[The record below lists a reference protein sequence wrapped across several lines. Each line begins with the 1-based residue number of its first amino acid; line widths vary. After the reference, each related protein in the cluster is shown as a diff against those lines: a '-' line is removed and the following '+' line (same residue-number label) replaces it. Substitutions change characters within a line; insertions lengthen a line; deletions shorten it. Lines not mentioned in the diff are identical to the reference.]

1 MLAVGDRGR
10 SVIYLSRKISELL
23 SDMTRGA
30 EISAELFDML
40 QDDCSLQEI
49 LDYSYKIL
57 NNPVMLVD
65 VTYNYEA
72 SSGTEFLDDEP
83 VWEYTIKNGFMPNY
97 YLNHIAGMD
106 NFDTE
111 DPIILEESPG
121 GPLNNHQ
128 FTIRVIRAGRLMGY
142 VMLLQKNHS
151 VSEEDKIFLQLISG
165 FLSIKI
171 NRKLGS
177 DDFRFSVIENFLTS
191 IIRNKI
197 TSPEE
202 IESRQEL
209 FGIKLYEVMHVIT
222 IEMTDFRTSE
232 DRKYNLLR
240 KIRKFFDRSNVVQLN
255 DYIVVLYDTK
265 SITEAFSENMM
276 EDFSELLERYNCIAN
291 ISYPFYGLKDFYR
304 YYVQT
309 VYCMNIREK
318 LELHMTILKYSDV
331 IQYHML
337 LNFSEQVNLDLL
349 LNDAVKELQKID
361 DDNDSDYTNTLFT
374 YVNCQQNLSKAA
386 EHMQLHYNTLK
397 YRVNRIISMT
407 GIDLNDENT
416 VFSVMISERILRIQD
431 FVNRRSISSVQGF
444 SENDWARKITA
455 PGMIKNN

>member
-1 MLAVGDRGR
+1 MPN
-10 SVIYLSRKISELL
+10 
-23 SDMTRGA
+23 GA

-40 QDDCSLQEI
+40 QEDCSLQQI
-49 LDYSYKIL
+49 LDYSYKML
-57 NNPVMLVD
+57 DNPMMLVD

-72 SSGTEFLDDEP
+72 SAGTDSLDDEP

-97 YLNHIAGMD
+97 YLNHIAGVITGAD
-106 NFDTE
+106 NIDAE
-111 DPIILEESPG
+111 DPVILDEPAG

-128 FTIRVIRAGRLMGY
+128 LTIRVIRGGRLTGY
-142 VMLLQKNHS
+142 VMLLEKNHII
-151 VSEEDKIFLQLISG
+151 SEQDKLFLKLMAG

-209 FGIKLYEVMHVIT
+209 FGIRLYEVMHVIT

-240 KIRKFFDRSNVVQLN
+240 KIRKFFDRNNVVQLN

-265 SITEAFSENMM
+265 SLPEAFSDEMM
-276 EDFSELLERYNCIAN
+276 EDFKELLERYNCIAN

-309 VYCMNIREK
+309 VYCMNVREK
-318 LELHMTILKYSDV
+318 LELNMTVLKYSDV

-349 LNDAVKELQKID
+349 LNNAVIELQKID
-361 DDNDSDYTNTLFT
+361 SDNDSDYTNTLFT

-416 VFSVMISERILRIQD
+416 VFSVMISERILQIRD
-431 FVNRRSISSVQGF
+431 FVNRRSVSVQGF
-444 SENDWARKITA
+444 SDHDWVRKILH
-455 PGMIKNN
+455 PIV

>member
-1 MLAVGDRGR
+1 MPH
-10 SVIYLSRKISELL
+10 
-23 SDMTRGA
+23 GA

-40 QDDCSLQEI
+40 QEDCSLQQI
-49 LDYSYKIL
+49 LDYSYKML
-57 NNPVMLVD
+57 DNPVMLVD

-72 SSGTEFLDDEP
+72 SAGTDSLDDEP

-97 YLNHIAGMD
+97 YLNHIAGVITGAD
-106 NFDTE
+106 NIDAE
-111 DPIILEESPG
+111 DPVILDEPAG

-128 FTIRVIRAGRLMGY
+128 LTIRVIRGGRLTGY
-142 VMLLQKNHS
+142 VMLLEKNHII
-151 VSEEDKIFLQLISG
+151 SEQDKLFLKLMAG

-209 FGIKLYEVMHVIT
+209 FGIRLYEVMHVIT

-240 KIRKFFDRSNVVQLN
+240 KIRKFFDRNNVVQLN

-265 SITEAFSENMM
+265 SLPEAFSDEMM
-276 EDFSELLERYNCIAN
+276 EDFKELLERYNCIAN

-309 VYCMNIREK
+309 VYCMNVREK
-318 LELHMTILKYSDV
+318 LELNMTVLKYSDV

-349 LNDAVKELQKID
+349 LNNAVIELQKID
-361 DDNDSDYTNTLFT
+361 SDNDSDYTNTLFT

-416 VFSVMISERILRIQD
+416 VFSVMISERILQIRD
-431 FVNRRSISSVQGF
+431 FVNRRSISVQGF
-444 SENDWARKITA
+444 SDHDWVRKILH
-455 PGMIKNN
+455 PIV

>member
-1 MLAVGDRGR
+1 MPN
-10 SVIYLSRKISELL
+10 
-23 SDMTRGA
+23 GA

-40 QDDCSLQEI
+40 QEDCSLQQI
-49 LDYSYKIL
+49 LDYSYKML
-57 NNPVMLVD
+57 DNPVMLVD

-72 SSGTEFLDDEP
+72 SAGTDSLDDEP

-97 YLNHIAGMD
+97 YLNHIAGVITGAD
-106 NFDTE
+106 NIDAE
-111 DPIILEESPG
+111 DPVILDEPAG

-128 FTIRVIRAGRLMGY
+128 LTIRVIRGGRLTGY
-142 VMLLQKNHS
+142 VMLLEKNHII
-151 VSEEDKIFLQLISG
+151 SEQDKLFLKLMAG

-209 FGIKLYEVMHVIT
+209 FGIRLYEVMHVIT

-240 KIRKFFDRSNVVQLN
+240 KIRKFFDRNNVVQLN

-265 SITEAFSENMM
+265 SLPEAFSDEMM
-276 EDFSELLERYNCIAN
+276 EDFKELLERYNCIAN

-309 VYCMNIREK
+309 VYCMNVREK
-318 LELHMTILKYSDV
+318 LELNMTVLKYSDV

-349 LNDAVKELQKID
+349 LNNAVIELQKID
-361 DDNDSDYTNTLFT
+361 SDNDSDYTNTLFT

-416 VFSVMISERILRIQD
+416 VFSVMISERILQIRD
-431 FVNRRSISSVQGF
+431 FVNRRSVSVQGF
-444 SENDWARKITA
+444 SDHDWVRKILH
-455 PGMIKNN
+455 PIV

>member
-1 MLAVGDRGR
+1 MPH
-10 SVIYLSRKISELL
+10 
-23 SDMTRGA
+23 GA

-40 QDDCSLQEI
+40 QEDCSLQQI
-49 LDYSYKIL
+49 LDYSYKML
-57 NNPVMLVD
+57 DNPVMLVD

-72 SSGTEFLDDEP
+72 SAGTDSLDDEP

-97 YLNHIAGMD
+97 YLNHIAGVITGAD
-106 NFDTE
+106 NIDAE
-111 DPIILEESPG
+111 DPVILDEPAG

-128 FTIRVIRAGRLMGY
+128 LTIRVIRGGRLTGY
-142 VMLLQKNHS
+142 VMLLEKNHII
-151 VSEEDKIFLQLISG
+151 SEQDKLFLKLMAG

-209 FGIKLYEVMHVIT
+209 FGIRLYEVMHVIT

-240 KIRKFFDRSNVVQLN
+240 KIRKFFDRNNVVQLN

-265 SITEAFSENMM
+265 SLPEAFSDEMM
-276 EDFSELLERYNCIAN
+276 EDFKELLERYNCIAN

-309 VYCMNIREK
+309 VYCMNVREK
-318 LELHMTILKYSDV
+318 LELNMTVLKYSDV

-349 LNDAVKELQKID
+349 LNNAVIELQKID
-361 DDNDSDYTNTLFT
+361 SDNDSDYTNTLFT

-416 VFSVMISERILRIQD
+416 VFSVMISERILQIRD
-431 FVNRRSISSVQGF
+431 FVNRRSISVQGF
-444 SENDWARKITA
+444 SDHDWVRKILH
-455 PGMIKNN
+455 PII